1 MLYIFILLMSLI
13 IKFKRTFNLKELTLK
28 ESINFR
34 ESFLFNN
41 YITLYIMHNKNTS
54 FQAIKEFF
62 SLLLYINVIIKY
74 NNIIYKSFY
83 IFINSKLKYTLSKI
97 NI

>member
-1 MLYIFILLMSLI
+1 
-13 IKFKRTFNLKELTLK
+13 
-28 ESINFR
+28 
-34 ESFLFNN
+34 
-41 YITLYIMHNKNTS
+41 MHNKNTS

-74 NNIIYKSFY
+74 NKIIYKSFY

>member
-13 IKFKRTFNLKELTLK
+13 INFKRTFNLKELTLK

-41 YITLYIMHNKNTS
+41 YITLYIMHNKNIS

-74 NNIIYKSFY
+74 NKIIYKSIY
-83 IFINSKLKYTLSKI
+83 IYKF
-97 NI
+97 

>member
-13 IKFKRTFNLKELTLK
+13 INFKRTFNLKELTLK

-41 YITLYIMHNKNTS
+41 YITLYIMHNKNIS
-54 FQAIKEFF
+54 F
-62 SLLLYINVIIKY
+62 
-74 NNIIYKSFY
+74 
-83 IFINSKLKYTLSKI
+83 
-97 NI
+97 